1 MKLNGSGT
9 NDVVQAGNSITY
21 GGTLNLANIN
31 AAPLAA
37 GNSFKLFNAGGT
49 YNGTFASIVPG
60 TPGAGLLWNTNGLV
74 VDGTVTVIAAA
85 PSQPGISSV
94 AVSSGNVIL
103 QGTNGP
109 ANQNYYVLSST
120 NLTLP
125 RTNWTVLATN
135 QFSGTGTF
143 NFTNAV
149 NPADLRRFYLLQVP

>member
-9 NDVVQAGNSITY
+9 NDVVQAGNSVTY

-49 YNGTFASIVPG
+49 YNGAFTSIVPSA
-60 TPGAGLLWNTNGLV
+60 PGAGLLWNTNNLV
-74 VDGTVTVIAAA
+74 VDGTVTVVAAA
-85 PSQPGISSV
+85 VPQPGISSV

-103 QGTNGP
+103 AGTNGP
-109 ANQNYYVLSST
+109 ANGNYYVLTST
-120 NLTLP
+120 NLALP
-125 RTNWTVLATN
+125 RTNWTVLSTN

-143 NFTNAV
+143 NYTNAV
-149 NPADLRRFYLLQVP
+149 APGESVRFYLLQVP